1 MFIRLLILFTLVPI
15 LELYVLLEI
24 GSLIGTMA
32 TVALIFLT
40 GIAGAYLARV
50 QGFSLVNKIQSEM
63 NQGRVPK
70 GELLDGAMILVGG
83 VLLLT
88 PGFCTDLLGFSLLV
102 PLTRDLYKGF
112 ISRWLEKMMTS
123 GQIHIRR
130 F

>member
-24 GSLIGTMA
+24 GSLIGTAA

-40 GIAGAYLARV
+40 GVAGAYLARV
-50 QGFSLVNKIQSEM
+50 QGFSLINRIQSEM
-63 NQGRVPK
+63 NQGRVPR
-70 GELLDGAMILVGG
+70 GELLDGAMVLVGG

-88 PGFCTDLLGFSLLV
+88 PGFCTDLFGFSLLV
-102 PLTRDLYKGF
+102 PLTRNLYKGF
-112 ISRWLEKMMTS
+112 ISRWLEKMMS
-123 GQIHIRR
+123 NGQIHIRR